1 MSKVKRFFLLS
12 ALIAMALL
20 TSGCLM
26 GTETVKIEYLP
37 DFKAQKLFHDY
48 QPTIAVNR
56 FWDERSSTDRVGEG
70 YNIYGGK
77 VETWKSDRPPT
88 DVIEEALVHQLE
100 NAGFQVIRTSG
111 WDLTAEGIPE
121 YLSADAIMGGRL
133 KMFWV
138 ESRPGLVTV
147 SVNSNVVFDLFLADI
162 KERRIIWA
170 GQFRGEELKEALVRT
185 HSHMADAINSSLSN
199 AVNKV
204 FQDESLRQQFIRLG
218 EIKF

>member
-1 MSKVKRFFLLS
+1 MNKVKRWILLS
-12 ALIAMALL
+12 ALLVMTLL

-37 DFKAQKLFHDY
+37 DFQAQKLFDDY

-70 YNIYGGK
+70 YNMYGGK
-77 VETWKSDRPPT
+77 IETWKSDKPPA
-88 DVIEEALVHQLE
+88 DVIEEALVRQLE
-100 NAGFQVIRTSG
+100 NAGFKVIRTSG

-138 ESRPGLVTV
+138 ESRPGIFTV
-147 SVNSNVVFDLFLADI
+147 SVNSNVTFDLFLADV
-162 KERRIIWA
+162 KTKRVIWA
-170 GQFRGEELKEALVRT
+170 GQFRGEELKEAVIRT
-185 HSHMADAINSSLSN
+185 HSHMADAINSSLSS

-204 FQDESLRQQFIRLG
+204 FQDDSLREQFIRLG